1 MTTMTTKPTIY
12 IGQRFSW
19 MGRGAALIAIL
30 ALAVTALVSCQD
42 FHEGPT
48 EIVESSFDIGESL
61 WLEVN
66 GFNGSI
72 TIISGIAGEAV
83 VRASLRQPDRIEYTT
98 HQDGDK
104 IVVTAR
110 RLGNFF
116 DLMSLASARIEVT
129 VPRDTYLVLST
140 SNGGIKVTDVGSRGT
155 LSTSPTALLLSP
167 ASKATT
173 RWAPAT
179 IV

>member
-1 MTTMTTKPTIY
+1 MTTKPTIY

-19 MGRGAALIAIL
+19 MRRGAALIEIL
-30 ALAVTALVSCQD
+30 ALAVTVLVSCQD

-48 EIVESSFDIGESL
+48 EIVESSFDVGESL

-83 VRASLRQPDRIEYTT
+83 VRARLRQPDRIEYTT

-129 VPRDTYLVLST
+129 VPRDTYLVLIT

-167 ASKATT
+167 AWKATT
-173 RWAPAT
+173 RWATAT
-179 IV
+179 VV

>member
-19 MGRGAALIAIL
+19 MRRGAALIEIL

-66 GFNGSI
+66 GCNGSI

-83 VRASLRQPDRIEYTT
+83 VRASLRQPDLIEYTT

-116 DLMSLASARIEVT
+116 DSGRCAAHQIEEV
-129 VPRDTYLVLST
+129 S
-140 SNGGIKVTDVGSRGT
+140 
-155 LSTSPTALLLSP
+155 
-167 ASKATT
+167 
-173 RWAPAT
+173 
-179 IV
+179 

>member
-12 IGQRFSW
+12 IGQRFTW
-19 MGRGAALIAIL
+19 MRRGAALIEIL
-30 ALAVTALVSCQD
+30 ALAVTALVSYQD
-42 FHEGPT
+42 FLEGPT
-48 EIVESSFDIGESL
+48 EIVESSFDVGESL

-66 GFNGSI
+66 GCNGSI

-83 VRASLRQPDRIEYTT
+83 VRASLQQPDRIEYTT

-104 IVVTAR
+104 TVVTAR

-129 VPRDTYLVLST
+129 VPRVTYLVL
-140 SNGGIKVTDVGSRGT
+140 
-155 LSTSPTALLLSP
+155 
-167 ASKATT
+167 
-173 RWAPAT
+173 APAT
-179 IV
+179 AALRSPTSVSGEL

>member
-1 MTTMTTKPTIY
+1 MACFFFRLNKFFFLILEILIVTIN
-12 IGQRFSW
+12 
-19 MGRGAALIAIL
+19 
-30 ALAVTALVSCQD
+30 CD
-42 FHEGPT
+42 
-48 EIVESSFDIGESL
+48 SFF
-61 WLEVN
+61 N

-104 IVVTAR
+104 TVVTAR

-116 DLMSLASARIEVT
+116 DLMSRASARIEVT

-140 SNGGIKVTDVGSRGT
+140 SNGGIR
-155 LSTSPTALLLSP
+155 SPVSVAGEL
-167 ASKATT
+167 
-173 RWAPAT
+173 
-179 IV
+179 

>member
-1 MTTMTTKPTIY
+1 
-12 IGQRFSW
+12 
-19 MGRGAALIAIL
+19 L
-30 ALAVTALVSCQD
+30 ALAVAALVSCQD

-48 EIVESSFDIGESL
+48 EIVESSFDVGESL

-83 VRASLRQPDRIEYTT
+83 VRASLRQPDRIECTT

-104 IVVTAR
+104 KMVTAR

-116 DLMSLASARIEVT
+116 DLMSRASARVEVT

-140 SNGGIKVTDVGSRGT
+140 SNGGIR
-155 LSTSPTALLLSP
+155 SPMSVAGELLARPTTLLLSP
-167 ASKATT
+167 AWKATT
-173 RWAPAT
+173 RWATAT
-179 IV
+179 VV

>member
-19 MGRGAALIAIL
+19 MRRGAALEA
-30 ALAVTALVSCQD
+30 
-42 FHEGPT
+42 
-48 EIVESSFDIGESL
+48 
-61 WLEVN
+61 N
-66 GFNGSI
+66 GCNGSS

-110 RLGNFF
+110 RLGNFS
-116 DLMSLASARIEVT
+116 DLMSRASARIEVT

-140 SNGGIKVTDVGSRGT
+140 SNGGIW
-155 LSTSPTALLLSP
+155 SPVAVAGEL
-167 ASKATT
+167 
-173 RWAPAT
+173 
-179 IV
+179 